1 MANDQC
7 LTPNDPMAL
16 GGDVDRH
23 HALSLSDDAGETW
36 STPTLVDALTGPTC
50 EGSVAR
56 LADGTLPL
64 SNPSPNSKPNPLP
77 GPIPTP
83 TPNQAR
89 CCYLLRRTCTGAT
102 PRTGAT

>member
-1 MANDQC
+1 
-7 LTPNDPMAL
+7 MAL

-56 LADGTLPL
+56 RADP
-64 SNPSPNSKPNPLP
+64 
-77 GPIPTP
+77 
-83 TPNQAR
+83 
-89 CCYLLRRTCTGAT
+89 
-102 PRTGAT
+102 

>member
-1 MANDQC
+1 MA
-7 LTPNDPMAL
+7 P